1 MRYIQHVMVHILSDD
16 KSMHIYCCCYIVV
29 LLLLDS
35 FQSRGYKEFSIS
47 VLRKA
52 FQSVVPDVMI
62 PRPHQQQYEAGPSH
76 RNNVQDTQ
84 HSAYTSQAAMAGSA
98 MRAALGNP
106 YAQYNMSPHYYQAYT
121 QVMQPATNAEGY
133 TLSSTYS
140 PRQST
145 GGTTLRSDLRNASSN
160 THAHAR
166 TNDNKADCTG
176 GKTHGSWYQP
186 GNCRCTRQGC
196 AFTGSN
202 KSVEIHMMDRHFIF
216 PPGWQKKDEWDTDPS
231 LKG

>member
-1 MRYIQHVMVHILSDD
+1 
-16 KSMHIYCCCYIVV
+16 
-29 LLLLDS
+29 
-35 FQSRGYKEFSIS
+35 
-47 VLRKA
+47 
-52 FQSVVPDVMI
+52 MI
-62 PRPHQQQYEAGPSH
+62 PRPHQQQHEAGPSR

-133 TLSSTYS
+133 TLSSTYL

-176 GKTHGSWYQP
+176 GKTHGGWYQP